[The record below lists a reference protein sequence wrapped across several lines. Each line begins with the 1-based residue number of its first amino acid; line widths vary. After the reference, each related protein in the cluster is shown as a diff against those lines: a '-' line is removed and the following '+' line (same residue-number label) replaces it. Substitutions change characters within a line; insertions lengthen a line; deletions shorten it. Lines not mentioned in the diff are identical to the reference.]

1 MKAHYFEREETG
13 MNTEKLLV
21 IRNINKIS
29 LTDLLTDFRVEPR
42 LLISLNLRERNK
54 TNTHQC
60 F

>member
-1 MKAHYFEREETG
+1 MKAHYFEREEAG

-21 IRNINKIS
+21 IRNIKIS

>member
-1 MKAHYFEREETG
+1 MKAHYFEREEAG

>member
-42 LLISLNLRERNK
+42 LLISLNLREK
-54 TNTHQC
+54 
-60 F
+60 